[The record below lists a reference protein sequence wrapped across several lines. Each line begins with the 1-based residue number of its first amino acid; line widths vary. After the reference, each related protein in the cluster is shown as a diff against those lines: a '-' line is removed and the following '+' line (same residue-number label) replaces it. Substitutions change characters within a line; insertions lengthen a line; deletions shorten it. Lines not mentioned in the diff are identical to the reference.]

1 MPGVAAYT
9 LGMITTANC
18 KHFARYNRWQNE
30 SIYAAAAKLPDGT
43 RKRNMGAYFKS
54 IHGTLNHLLVADWL
68 WLSRM
73 TGEPNAVI
81 SLDQELYTDFDELAR
96 ARVTADDRIDR
107 FVASLTPV
115 RLAEFIAYRR
125 LSGNRAEIVQ
135 PLSLALMQLFNH
147 QTHHRGQVST
157 LLMQCGIDPG
167 VTDLPAM
174 PADFASPAFGQ

>member
-1 MPGVAAYT
+1 MTPSMCRLMAD
-9 LGMITTANC
+9 
-18 KHFARYNRWQNE
+18 YNRWMNQRL
-30 SIYAAAAKLPDGT
+30 YAIAARLSDDD
-43 RKRNMGAYFKS
+43 RRRNRGAFFKS